1 MSYAVLSSHK
11 VVALVSAVVATLAL
25 QGGLLAGFD
34 HVSEAPQLQAAA
46 SCRVITL
53 PSVEIVHAR
62 S

>member
-1 MSYAVLSSHK
+1 MSYAVLNSHK

-34 HVSEAPQLQAAA
+34 HVTEAPQLQAAA
-46 SCRVITL
+46 SCRVISL